1 VLNTKKFKTYLFI
14 RRKSIF
20 LIGIDFFIYYFSV
33 LLINSESNNNILL
46 TNIFIRY
53 FPIWILIN
61 YLSNRYVRYLFQYTF
76 KDFIIEFSKL
86 LINNLFFLSIIY
98 FSLIHQ
104 DKTFFNLIN
113 PQLIFILIVI
123 VFLQSTLKMIF
134 LNRKKDKKYLF
145 ISNYDKYLEIC
156 SEIQSVNDVKIDY
169 MGYEEIFNIREI
181 KNKYKVLV
189 IDNLSTLREEQMVK
203 LLKLKEKGIL
213 ILNIFQFYDS
223 FFQRYPSTILGKEIL
238 ISKSFKNSGY
248 LRFKRLGDLIFSILI
263 LLIFLPFG
271 LITSLFIL
279 LEDGFPIFYKQV
291 RTGHH
296 GSKFEIFKFR
306 TMKKDSE
313 KDGPQWSSRNDKR
326 ITKFGKILRLTRIDE
341 IPQLICVIK
350 GQMSLIG
357 PRPERPE
364 MEITLEKKITSYTI
378 RQTIKP
384 GLSGWAQINYPYG
397 ASIEDSKNKLSYD
410 LYYINKV
417 SFLLDLIIFFKTIK
431 LVLNANNAIPKK

>member
-1 VLNTKKFKTYLFI
+1 MLNTKKFKTYLFI

>member
-1 VLNTKKFKTYLFI
+1 MLNTKKFKAYLFI

-86 LINNLFFLSIIY
+86 LINNLFFLSIIF
-98 FSLIHQ
+98 FSLIDQ

-341 IPQLICVIK
+341 IPQLICVIQ

-417 SFLLDLIIFFKTIK
+417 SFLLDLIIFFQTIK

>member
-1 VLNTKKFKTYLFI
+1 
-14 RRKSIF
+14 
-20 LIGIDFFIYYFSV
+20 
-33 LLINSESNNNILL
+33 
-46 TNIFIRY
+46 
-53 FPIWILIN
+53 
-61 YLSNRYVRYLFQYTF
+61 
-76 KDFIIEFSKL
+76 
-86 LINNLFFLSIIY
+86 
-98 FSLIHQ
+98 
-104 DKTFFNLIN
+104 
-113 PQLIFILIVI
+113 
-123 VFLQSTLKMIF
+123 MIF